1 MAGAYNFGK
10 LMALKESDWKTFLVE
25 AEYQIKGLWHGM
37 EALSV
42 HNDLFRV
49 KLQIAMGKI
58 LNVVKG
64 SFKKH
69 SDFTAWVKA
78 TFPDKTM
85 RYFQQA
91 RQLDR
96 MGDFA
101 RIYASIGKN
110 RLLEFDRLRISVK
123 KDPEAVLKDPQYP
136 LLDTSQDGD
145 GVRTTEKIDGI
156 ITHKRFKDQGIE
168 VDFDVAVLMA
178 CFNQKAVEVGLVKR
192 IKGKLEESP
201 EDKDL
206 FSRIVMDKLVLPDSE
221 TSSASTKAESLNK
234 LLAQLDSYRK
244 LINTNDARW
253 VKEQRTKITEESL
266 LNTFSFLKELIRK
279 LGVKTRRPSVARK
292 ED

>member
-1 MAGAYNFGK
+1 MKVPKTTEKPIDELTPSTLPIAPGSPLTWDGTSHGAISTMMNRKYSEEIITGVAGAYNFGK
-10 LMALKESDWKTFLVE
+10 LMALKVSDWKTFLVE

-110 RLLEFDRLRISVK
+110 RLLELTGS
-123 KDPEAVLKDPQYP
+123 
-136 LLDTSQDGD
+136 
-145 GVRTTEKIDGI
+145 
-156 ITHKRFKDQGIE
+156 
-168 VDFDVAVLMA
+168 
-178 CFNQKAVEVGLVKR
+178 
-192 IKGKLEESP
+192 
-201 EDKDL
+201 
-206 FSRIVMDKLVLPDSE
+206 
-221 TSSASTKAESLNK
+221 ESLSK
-234 LLAQLDSYRK
+234 R
-244 LINTNDARW
+244 
-253 VKEQRTKITEESL
+253 
-266 LNTFSFLKELIRK
+266 
-279 LGVKTRRPSVARK
+279 TRRLC
-292 ED
+292 